1 MKCQRQMCYK
11 HIPINKKKTARYCS
25 NECYYKVKLERSQ
38 KRYNNIIKPIK
49 EIERNEKI
57 LKMLYEIQQLDKAI
71 SAYDLDKLGFN
82 HGISTGEIKI
92 DNKCIAK
99 IIGRFAYFFQDY
111 NKLIIWKQSTH
122 K

>member
-11 HIPINKKKTARYCS
+11 HIPTNRKKTARYCS
-25 NECYYKVKLERSQ
+25 DECSYKVRLDRSRT
-38 KRYNNIIKPIK
+38 RYNNIIKPIK

-57 LKMLYEIQQLDKAI
+57 LEILYEIQQLEKTI

-82 HGISTGEIKI
+82 HGISTGETKI
-92 DNKCIAK
+92 DNKYTAK

-111 NKLIIWKQSTH
+111 NKLNIWKLSTH

>member
-11 HIPINKKKTARYCS
+11 HIPTNRKKTARYCS
-25 NECYYKVKLERSQ
+25 DECSYKVRLDRSRT
-38 KRYNNIIKPIK
+38 RYNNIIKPIK
-49 EIERNEKI
+49 EIKRNERI
-57 LKMLYEIQQLDKAI
+57 LEILYEIQQLEKTI

-92 DNKCIAK
+92 GNKCIAK
-99 IIGRFAYFFQDY
+99 AVGNYAYYFQEY
-111 NKLIIWKQSTH
+111 KNLKIWKLPTH